1 MANGGDTSLRQVIGE
16 GQLRDIQDSYLEYLE
31 SSAAIYEVNGDYAV
45 SIFASGWCDF
55 LNRASRGLCG
65 DVSDDEAMKS
75 GKWICHEDCWATSL
89 KSITEKRPFERECS
103 GGCVIYAAP
112 IIADGIVI
120 GSNNASVSNPPTDE
134 KKIEEIADKFKVS
147 MDKLLKLS
155 KQYTPRPEYVLNSSR
170 KHIQI
175 AADTIANIFLRNQ
188 EKEELTRRKE
198 QIDELLGKRTTELQ
212 AEIDEHLRLIGLV
225 TENISEIFWIADAEV
240 TQMLYISPAYETIWG
255 RTCESLYVNPR
266 SFIDAVHPEDKGRF
280 MADMEVMKEGLPF
293 SHDYRIIRPDGSI
306 RWVWSKGFPDKK
318 RGLDVYV
325 GIVLDIT
332 ERKLMEESLALER
345 NKFKAI
351 VDAIE
356 DAISIMD
363 LEYNVIY
370 QGEQLKSIF
379 GDNEGKKCYRT
390 FEGNDSVCERCPVE
404 ISFKDGKPHTST
416 RKVLMPGG
424 EIRFYNNTA
433 HPIRDMEGTIVSCLE
448 VVRDVTA
455 EHMAAEALKES
466 EEKYR
471 SLLDY
476 AGDAVFI
483 ADLDGVIID
492 ANKKAEELLGI
503 PKDELIGMSHED
515 TVPEG
520 ELERAKKTFQ
530 DVITKGFGMVL
541 NLQIK
546 GRDGSL
552 IPVDVNTRVI
562 EYGDKKVVLGIH
574 RDIRERIE
582 LEKLILEEYSFRK
595 AIENCVPAGIAAVDL
610 EGRQLYANPAFCK
623 MVGYEEKE
631 LIGYLPPHIFWS
643 PEDIN
648 NIESA
653 LRATIEGKAP
663 PEGFEVIFRRKNN
676 ERVNVNILISHL
688 VDAEGATTG
697 MVASMYDIT
706 ARKIMEDE
714 LKTKTNILSEL
725 NANLEGLVR
734 DKAEEIRRKEQLLIQ
749 QSKMAAMG
757 EMIAAIAHQWRQ
769 PLNGLS
775 LIVQDFKDAYEHGE
789 LDAGYINNTVN
800 TAMNQID
807 FMSTTI
813 DLFKNF
819 FQPSKEKE
827 TFDLL
832 GICAEVFAL
841 LSSQLIT
848 NSIAYSISCHVHNR
862 TFLNYSEVMPCE
874 ATVITTYKNQLA
886 HVLLNIIGNAK
897 DAIVQSR
904 EKGLLTAEGMI
915 EVDCY
920 KDNRT
925 LRLEI
930 SDNGGGIPE
939 DIIDKI
945 FGQYFTTKA
954 DKGTGIGL
962 YMSKVIVEESL
973 GGKIYARVKD
983 GGSVFTIELYV

>member
-1 MANGGDTSLRQVIGE
+1 MATEGVTSLRQIIGE
-16 GQLRDIQDSYLEYLE
+16 GQLKDIQDSYLQYLE

-45 SIFASGWCDF
+45 SLFTSGWCDF
-55 LNRASRGLCG
+55 LNKASRAMCG
-65 DVSDDEAMKS
+65 DVPDDEAMKS
-75 GKWICHEDCWATSL
+75 GRWICHEDCWATSL
-89 KSITEKRPFERECS
+89 KSIKDKRPFERECS

-112 IIADGIVI
+112 IVADDIVI
-120 GSNNASVSNPPTDE
+120 GSVNASISNPPTDE

-155 KQYTPRPEYVLNSSR
+155 KEYIPRPDYIRNASKR
-170 KHIQI
+170 HIQT
-175 AADTIANIFLRNQ
+175 AANTIANIFIHYH
-188 EKEELTRRKE
+188 EKEELKKTKE
-198 QIDELLGKRTTELQ
+198 QIKELLRERTENLQ
-212 AEIDEHLRLIGLV
+212 TEIDEQLRLFKWL
-225 TENISEIFWIADAEV
+225 TENVSEIFWIADPEV
-240 TQMLYISPAYETIWG
+240 THILYVSPAYETVLG
-255 RTCESLYVNPR
+255 RTCESLYAQPR
-266 SFIDAVHPEDKGRF
+266 SFIDAIHPEDRGRLI
-280 MADMEVMKEGLPF
+280 ADMEPMEKRLPY

-306 RWVWSKGFPDKK
+306 RWVWSRGFPDKK
-318 RGLDVYV
+318 GSLDIYV
-325 GIVLDIT
+325 GVIEDIT

-363 LEYNVIY
+363 LEYKVIY

-379 GDNEGKKCYRT
+379 GDHEGKKCYRA
-390 FEGNDSVCERCPVE
+390 FEGNDSVCEGCPVE
-404 ISFKDGKPHTST
+404 MSYRDGKPHTST
-416 RKVLMPGG
+416 RKVSMPGG

-433 HPIRDMEGTIVSCLE
+433 HPIRDVEGTIVSCLE

-455 EHMAAEALKES
+455 ERLAAEALKES

-471 SLLDY
+471 SLLDN
-476 AGDAVFI
+476 AGDAIFI
-483 ADLDGVIID
+483 ASLDGYIID
-492 ANKKAEELLGI
+492 VNKKAEELLGI
-503 PKDELIGMSHED
+503 PKDKIIGMSHSD
-515 TVPEG
+515 TIPNN
-520 ELERAKKTFQ
+520 ELERAQKTFQ
-530 DVITKGFGMVL
+530 DVITNGFGMAL

-574 RDIRERIE
+574 RDIRQRIE
-582 LEKLILEEYSFRK
+582 LEKRISQEHSFRK
-595 AIENCVPAGIAAVDL
+595 AIENCVAAGIVIVDL
-610 EGRQLYANPAFCK
+610 EGRHIYANPAFCK

-631 LIGYLPPHIFWS
+631 MLGALPPHIFWS

-653 LRATIEGKAP
+653 LTATIAGKAP
-663 PEGFEVIFRRKNN
+663 PNGFEIVFRRKNG
-676 ERVNVNILISHL
+676 ERFNVNILISPL
-688 VDAEGATTG
+688 VDAEGVTTG

-706 ARKIMEDE
+706 ARKMLEDD
-714 LKTKTNILSEL
+714 LKIKTAALAEMNT
-725 NANLEGLVR
+725 NLKALVNT
-734 DKAEEIRRKEQLLIQ
+734 KAEELRRKDQILFQ
-749 QSKMAAMG
+749 QGKMAAMG

-769 PLNGLS
+769 PLNGLAFT
-775 LIVQDFKDAYEHGE
+775 IQDLKDAYEYDE
-789 LDAGYINNTVN
+789 LDAGYIDNAVKN
-800 TAMNQID
+800 AMIQID

-813 DLFKNF
+813 DLFRNF
-819 FQPSKEKE
+819 FKPSKEKE
-827 TFDLL
+827 TFDL
-832 GICAEVFAL
+832 IRVCAEVFEL
-841 LSSQLIT
+841 LSSQLKT
-848 NSIAYSISCHVHNR
+848 SSIAYRMSCHVHNM
-862 TFLNYSEVMPCE
+862 TFLDYSEVVPCE

-886 HVLLNIIGNAK
+886 HVILNLINNSK

-915 EVDCY
+915 AVDCF

-925 LRLEI
+925 LTVEI

-939 DIIDKI
+939 DIIGNI
-945 FGQYFTTKA
+945 FEPYFTTKA

-973 GGKIYARVKD
+973 GGKIYAKSKD